1 MKQSLNFSHLL
12 HLGLYMFLSQVCLFL
27 VRWLWLLP
35 PNGKDSQLFYV
46 LVMVASGMG
55 LMAVRALLTVWIP
68 RLYQLISTDILLWE
82 QVLLAFNELIA
93 ILLLGA
99 VWSGAIV
106 RFLQPDIFSTRINA
120 VYSISLLGMT
130 LFYYLG
136 ILLMWFQFWNDL
148 LTRTSVAVILIRV
161 FSPIVLLIV
170 SMVIWF
176 NFTDRADPRTSSLL
190 QKRIHQ
196 LCDLV
201 ACPRLVVIGC
211 RRDGFGVF
219 RFTRDRQAHH
229 HREPVERVADTF
241 AQHLARSI
249 RC

>member
-1 MKQSLNFSHLL
+1 
-12 HLGLYMFLSQVCLFL
+12 MFLSQVCLFL